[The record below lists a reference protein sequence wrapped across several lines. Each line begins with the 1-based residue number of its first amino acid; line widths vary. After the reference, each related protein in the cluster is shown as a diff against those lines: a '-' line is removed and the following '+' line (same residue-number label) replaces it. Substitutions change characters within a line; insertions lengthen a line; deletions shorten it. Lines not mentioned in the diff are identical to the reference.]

1 MLEHKPH
8 MRIFNNI
15 ILNKPYMLYINN
27 EKDANNEEFAEKVI
41 KASPKEIYNYKDRL
55 NDEEL
60 ELIRFL
66 EEKTE
71 NDTHGVSDDL
81 TEEELDQ
88 ALFEASFNKLNFE
101 DEEIKSINDY

>member
-1 MLEHKPH
+1 
-8 MRIFNNI
+8 MRIFNNHA
-15 ILNKPYMLYINN
+15 LNKQFVNYIDN
-27 EKDANNEEFAEKVI
+27 EKDANNEELAEKVI
-41 KASPKEIYNYKDRL
+41 KASPKEIYMAKDKLR
-55 NDEEL
+55 DEEL

-71 NDTHGVSDDL
+71 NDTHGVSDDV

-101 DEEIKSINDY
+101 DEEIKSIYYD